1 MTDYFSATLTD
12 EEINAMSSL
21 ALAHLGDCVYEL
33 MTRTHLVV
41 HGGVTNSSLHKKTI
55 ALVCARAQAKGA
67 ALIAPLLTQEEQTVY
82 RRGRNAR
89 VNSVPKS
96 ADISEYHAATG
107 LEALFGWL
115 WLKGRRQRLCELFT
129 MIMENQNAA

>member
-1 MTDYFSATLTD
+1 MTDYFSAALTD
-12 EEINAMSSL
+12 DEINAMSSL

-41 HGGVTNSSLHKKTI
+41 HGGVTNSGLHKRTV
-55 ALVCARAQAKGA
+55 ALVCAQAQAKGA
-67 ALIAPLLTQEEQTVY
+67 AAISPLLTDEEQTVY
-82 RRGRNAR
+82 RRGRNTR

-96 ADISEYHAATG
+96 ANLSEYHAATG

-115 WLKGRRQRLCELFT
+115 WLKGRHQRLNELFEIIT
-129 MIMENQNAA
+129 ENIQ